1 MPPAKGSGMEIPMK
15 KKRHRAKADIL
26 IDLTSL
32 LDVIFIVLLVVIGR
46 QMTLAEKQQEQVE
59 ANGTVE
65 EAMAMAQDAQA
76 KYELYMDQVDTAEQ
90 IGQYVC
96 VISVYAYYNEA
107 DLTERHV
114 QIYRKGDAEPFAKF
128 DLKGENIKNS
138 LNEIRTAVREYAEKN
153 DDLPVILTLNENDE
167 KILYRDEQAIKGIF
181 EELKNELPNVY
192 LK

>member
-1 MPPAKGSGMEIPMK
+1 M
-15 KKRHRAKADIL
+15 
-26 IDLTSL
+26 
-32 LDVIFIVLLVVIGR
+32 
-46 QMTLAEKQQEQVE
+46 E

-76 KYELYMDQVDTAEQ
+76 KYELYMDQIDTAEQ

-128 DLKGENIKNS
+128 DLKGENIQKS
-138 LNEIRTAVREYAEKN
+138 LNEIKTAVKEYAEKN
-153 DDLPVILTLNENDE
+153 DDLPVILTLNEKDE
-167 KILYRDEQAIKGIF
+167 KILYRDEKAIKEIF

>member
-1 MPPAKGSGMEIPMK
+1 MK
-15 KKRHRAKADIL
+15 KKRHRAKSDIL

-32 LDVIFIVLLVVIGR
+32 LDVIFIVLLIVAGR
-46 QMTLAEKQQEQVE
+46 QIMLAEKQKEQVE
-59 ANGTVE
+59 ANGSVE
-65 EAMAMAQDAQA
+65 AAMAMAQDAQA
-76 KYELYMDQVDTAEQ
+76 KYELYMDQIDTAEQ

-96 VISVYAYYNEA
+96 VISVYAYYNET

-138 LNEIRTAVREYAEKN
+138 LNEIKAAVKEYAEKN
-153 DDLPVILTLNENDE
+153 DDLPVILTLNEKDE
-167 KILYRDEQAIKGIF
+167 KILYRDEKAIKEIF

>member
-1 MPPAKGSGMEIPMK
+1 MK
-15 KKRHRAKADIL
+15 KKRHRAKSDIL

-65 EAMAMAQDAQA
+65 EAMALAQDAQA

-96 VISVYAYYNEA
+96 VVSVYAYYNEA
-107 DLTERHV
+107 DLTERYV

-128 DLKGENIKNS
+128 ELKGEYVEDS
-138 LNEIRTAVREYAEKN
+138 LNEIRIAIEEYAKKN

-167 KILYRDEQAIKGIF
+167 KILYRDEREILRIF
-181 EELKNELPNVY
+181 GELRNSNNNIF
-192 LK
+192 

>member
-1 MPPAKGSGMEIPMK
+1 MK
-15 KKRHRAKADIL
+15 KKRHRAKSDIL

-76 KYELYMDQVDTAEQ
+76 KYELYMDQIDTAEQ

-114 QIYRKGDAEPFAKF
+114 KIYRKGDAEPFATF
-128 DLKGENIKNS
+128 DLIGENVQPSLDKIKAA
-138 LNEIRTAVREYAEKN
+138 IKEYAEKN
-153 DDLPVILTLNENDE
+153 DDLPVILTLNERDE
-167 KILYRDEQAIKGIF
+167 KILYRDEQAIKHIF
-181 EELKNELPNVY
+181 EDLTGETEGLPNIY
-192 LK
+192 IK